1 MVKFNFDFKVKVVT
15 GYLGGL
21 TVNSLAHK
29 YRIGSSATVLNW
41 IQRYEKFG
49 LNGLKRNAMD
59 LEYASQFK
67 VNVLNWRKQN
77 QASLPVTALHFNLS
91 SPSTIWQWES
101 RFKALGIVGL
111 ERKRGNAKNMVKHKN
126 KSRKPIVQKDNYT
139 AKEDLK
145 QLQKENEM
153 LKIENTYLKK
163 LEALTRKKS
172 VQKKSQK

>member
-1 MVKFNFDFKVKVVT
+1 M
-15 GYLGGL
+15 
-21 TVNSLAHK
+21 
-29 YRIGSSATVLNW
+29 
-41 IQRYEKFG
+41 
-49 LNGLKRNAMD
+49 
-59 LEYASQFK
+59 
-67 VNVLNWRKQN
+67 
-77 QASLPVTALHFNLS
+77 
-91 SPSTIWQWES
+91 
-101 RFKALGIVGL
+101 GL
-111 ERKRGNAKNMVKHKN
+111 ERKRGNVKNMVKHKN